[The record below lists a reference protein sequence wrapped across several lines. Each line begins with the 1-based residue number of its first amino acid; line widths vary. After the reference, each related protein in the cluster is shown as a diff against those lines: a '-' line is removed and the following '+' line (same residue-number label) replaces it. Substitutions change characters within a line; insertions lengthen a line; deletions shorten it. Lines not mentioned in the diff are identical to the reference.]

1 VACAREDDLPNEL
14 RFFLRNHLRDEAAEG
29 ESKEIDLF
37 KAQRPDKGDCV
48 PRRWRGLLG

>member
-1 VACAREDDLPNEL
+1 VACAREDDLSNEL
-14 RFFLRNHLRDEAAEG
+14 RSFLRNHLRDEAAEG

-37 KAQRPDKGDCV
+37 KVQRPGKGDCV

>member
-1 VACAREDDLPNEL
+1 MACAREDDLSNEL

-37 KAQRPDKGDCV
+37 KAQRPDNGDCL
-48 PRRWRGLLG
+48 PRHRRGLLG